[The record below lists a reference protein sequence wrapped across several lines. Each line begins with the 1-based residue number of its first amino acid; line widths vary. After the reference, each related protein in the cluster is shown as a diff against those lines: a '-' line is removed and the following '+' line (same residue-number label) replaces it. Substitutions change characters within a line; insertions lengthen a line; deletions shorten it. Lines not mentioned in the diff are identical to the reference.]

1 LLLVNTLFIF
11 ANIKKNKEVMTN
23 KKMTE
28 EELRWRAEEDART
41 LERYQEIMN
50 DKSRLERA
58 MKQAQKT
65 IDNLQQRANAMSK
78 SLTGIKNTK
87 K

>member
-1 LLLVNTLFIF
+1 
-11 ANIKKNKEVMTN
+11 MTN

>member
-1 LLLVNTLFIF
+1 
-11 ANIKKNKEVMTN
+11 MTT
-23 KKMTE
+23 KKMSE
-28 EELRWRAEEDART
+28 DELRWRAEEDART

-50 DKSRLERA
+50 DKPRLDRA

-65 IDNLQQRANAMSK
+65 MDNLQQRVTAMSK
-78 SLTGIKNTK
+78 SLTGIKNNK

>member
-1 LLLVNTLFIF
+1 MLLVNTLFIF

-28 EELRWRAEEDART
+28 DELRWRAEEDART
-41 LERYQEIMN
+41 LERYQEIIN
-50 DKSRLERA
+50 DKPRLERA

>member
-1 LLLVNTLFIF
+1 MLLTNNLVIF
-11 ANIKKNKEVMTN
+11 AIGKYRSYMATKN
-23 KKMTE
+23 MTE
-28 EELRWRAEEDART
+28 DELRWRAEEDART

-50 DKSRLERA
+50 DKPRLERA
-58 MKQAQKT
+58 IKQAKKT

-78 SLTGIKNTK
+78 SLTGIKSNK

>member
-1 LLLVNTLFIF
+1 MAT
-11 ANIKKNKEVMTN
+11 KN
-23 KKMTE
+23 MTE
-28 EELRWRAEEDART
+28 DELRWRVEEDART

-50 DKSRLERA
+50 DKPRLERA

-65 IDNLQQRANAMSK
+65 IDNLQQRADAMSK
-78 SLTGIKNTK
+78 SLTGLKNK

>member
-1 LLLVNTLFIF
+1 MAT
-11 ANIKKNKEVMTN
+11 KN
-23 KKMTE
+23 MTE

-41 LERYQEIMN
+41 IERYQEIMN
-50 DKSRLERA
+50 DKPRLERA

-65 IDNLQQRANAMSK
+65 IDNLQQRADAMSK
-78 SLTGIKNTK
+78 SLTGLKKNK

>member
-1 LLLVNTLFIF
+1 
-11 ANIKKNKEVMTN
+11 MTN

-28 EELRWRAEEDART
+28 DELRWRADEDART

-50 DKSRLERA
+50 DKPRLERA

>member
-1 LLLVNTLFIF
+1 M
-11 ANIKKNKEVMTN
+11 AAKN
-23 KKMTE
+23 MTE
-28 EELRWRAEEDART
+28 DELRWRVEEDART

-50 DKSRLERA
+50 DKPRLERA

-65 IDNLQQRANAMSK
+65 IDNLQQRADAMSK
-78 SLTGIKNTK
+78 SLTGLKNK

>member
-1 LLLVNTLFIF
+1 MAT
-11 ANIKKNKEVMTN
+11 KN
-23 KKMTE
+23 MTE
-28 EELRWRAEEDART
+28 DELRWRAEEDART

-50 DKSRLERA
+50 DKPRLERA

-65 IDNLQQRANAMSK
+65 IDNLQQRADAMSK
-78 SLTGIKNTK
+78 SLTGLKNK

>member
-1 LLLVNTLFIF
+1 
-11 ANIKKNKEVMTN
+11 MTN

-28 EELRWRAEEDART
+28 DELRWRAEEDART
-41 LERYQEIMN
+41 LERYQEIIN
-50 DKSRLERA
+50 DKPRLERA

>member
-1 LLLVNTLFIF
+1 
-11 ANIKKNKEVMTN
+11 MTT
-23 KKMTE
+23 KKMSE
-28 EELRWRAEEDART
+28 DELRWRAEEDART

-50 DKSRLERA
+50 DKPRLDRA

-65 IDNLQQRANAMSK
+65 IDNLQQRATAMSK
-78 SLTGIKNTK
+78 SLTGIKNNK

>member
-1 LLLVNTLFIF
+1 MAT
-11 ANIKKNKEVMTN
+11 KN
-23 KKMTE
+23 MTE
-28 EELRWRAEEDART
+28 DELRWRAEEDART

-50 DKSRLERA
+50 DKPRLERA

-65 IDNLQQRANAMSK
+65 IDNLQQRADVMSK
-78 SLTGIKNTK
+78 SLTGLKNNK